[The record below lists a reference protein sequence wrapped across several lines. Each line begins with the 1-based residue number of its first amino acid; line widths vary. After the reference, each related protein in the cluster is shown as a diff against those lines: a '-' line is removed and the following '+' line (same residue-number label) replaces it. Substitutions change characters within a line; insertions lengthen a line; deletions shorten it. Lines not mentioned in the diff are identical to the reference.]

1 MSYTPARLP
10 VLDASHP
17 GFDPVRAAGFDAV
30 RIEQVLRFYDEEHRC
45 YHTRVHLRE
54 MLDTAFAL
62 HLPPSAAQAL
72 AILFHD
78 AIYVPGAP
86 RGSNESMSAQLMRVL
101 AGEKVDRDL
110 LDAACGIVIDTAEH
124 VARGAE
130 SELVLD
136 LDLLRLAVP
145 AADFE
150 LYSRQVFAEQ
160 RSLIPIAEVGQA
172 WHFFEERRLPFFQ
185 RLIER
190 TAIYGVPR
198 FYDKFEE
205 VARSNLRDAIA
216 SVLPRTPHEV

>member
-1 MSYTPARLP
+1 M
-10 VLDASHP
+10 
-17 GFDPVRAAGFDAV
+17 
-30 RIEQVLRFYDEEHRC
+30 
-45 YHTRVHLRE
+45 
-54 MLDTAFAL
+54 
-62 HLPPSAAQAL
+62 
-72 AILFHD
+72 
-78 AIYVPGAP
+78 
-86 RGSNESMSAQLMRVL
+86 
-101 AGEKVDRDL
+101 
-110 LDAACGIVIDTAEH
+110 
-124 VARGAE
+124 
-130 SELVLD
+130 
-136 LDLLRLAVP
+136 P

-150 LYSRQVFAEQ
+150 PYSRQVFAEQ